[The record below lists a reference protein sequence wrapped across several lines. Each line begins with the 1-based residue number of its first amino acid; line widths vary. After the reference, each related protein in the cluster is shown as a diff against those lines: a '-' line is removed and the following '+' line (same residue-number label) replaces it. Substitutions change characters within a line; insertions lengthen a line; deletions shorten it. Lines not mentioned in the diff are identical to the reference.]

1 MDDKLE
7 DVLKK
12 VIRLANENAEF
23 DLRLRKA
30 LDLQLSVSSF
40 SLEKKRIE
48 HIEKYLGLDYFV
60 DSKTSIIDYSF
71 IKIQEVRNLLISDNR
86 EMFRYRYGTRYHS
99 ISFAEFCKYA
109 QLQLEMLLNYY
120 YDQKNNG
127 VLEDIIEH
135 IKFYYPNAKIETA
148 KSLIAIS
155 YSAKLYAFVNEFK
168 IDWKQKH
175 ILEYIRNVRNGLS
188 HRSVAEDN
196 FDIESYKQKLRT
208 LGLPLTANGIVS
220 WKKVNENPALKAVY
234 EKDVNRTPDYELYCY
249 LLWLKNESFDDV
261 VNSLRLIATKC
272 ELSF

>member
-1 MDDKLE
+1 MDDKLGE
-7 DVLKK
+7 VLKK

-23 DLRLRKA
+23 GLKLRKA
-30 LDLQLSVSSF
+30 LNLQLSVKSF
-40 SLEKKRIE
+40 SLDEKRIE

-99 ISFAEFCKYA
+99 ISFAEFCRYA

-127 VLEDIIEH
+127 VLEDIVEH

-196 FDIESYKQKLRT
+196 FDIKSYKQKLKT
-208 LGLPLTANGIVS
+208 LGLPLTTNGIVF
-220 WKKVNENPALKAVY
+220 WKKVSENPALKAVY

-261 VNSLRLIATKC
+261 VNSLRFIATKC
-272 ELSF
+272 KLSL